1 MRLPLAALCLS
12 SVIAYT
18 LAPARALAAEI
29 DARPRDR
36 LTVSGSRSTF
46 SDTDDKGG
54 GGSLNWLHY
63 FTPGA
68 ILGIGAEHQ
77 FVEDAKLTF
86 GSLRGAVGWGEPASR
101 FTLSAEAHYGDG
113 DDNGRKFDYAVGALG
128 ISQSFTSK
136 FSVQLETREFDID
149 TTRGNLPKLGLS
161 YVWSPHFVTQIGYAH
176 SVGGNLGTELF
187 TGRMDYYGKHL
198 NLMLGGASGRANPA
212 VLVLEPGVVLPPS
225 YSTQGFLGIGKTF
238 RHGEV
243 TLLGDY
249 LEVAGSEKL
258 TATLS
263 FTAYLGS
270 RGRAP

>member
-18 LAPARALAAEI
+18 LAPARVLAAEV
-29 DARPRDR
+29 DARPPDR
-36 LTVSGSRSTF
+36 LTLSGSRSTF
-46 SDTDDKGG
+46 VDADDEGG
-54 GGSLNWLHY
+54 GGSLNYLHY
-63 FTPGA
+63 FTPNVIFG
-68 ILGIGAEHQ
+68 LGGEHQ

-86 GSLRGAVGWGEPASR
+86 GSLRGAMGWGEPASR
-101 FTLSAEAHYGDG
+101 TTIAAEVHYGDG
-113 DDNGRKFDYAVGALG
+113 DDNGREFDYAIGVLAL
-128 ISQSFTSK
+128 SQSFTSK
-136 FSVQLETREFDID
+136 FSVQLETREIDID
-149 TTRGNLPKLGLS
+149 TSRGNLPKLGLS
-161 YVWSPHFVTQIGYAH
+161 YVWSPHFVTQVGYAH

-198 NLMLGGASGRANPA
+198 NLMLGGSSGRANPA
-212 VLVLEPGVVLPPS
+212 VLVLQPGVVLPAS
-225 YSTQGFLGIGKTF
+225 NSKQGFLGIGKTF

-243 TLLGDY
+243 MLMGDY
-249 LEVAGSEKL
+249 LEVSGVEKV